1 MKSRGMAILLVVVGL
16 GLGATLLRDQVPV
29 GDARVAHHPTGV
41 ELVQAEAGG
50 KLVNERNTMQIVQ
63 KYEPGLV
70 FISTEQDVTTQ
81 DPFAWMYGGSD
92 SQTQVQRGVG
102 SGFFVNK
109 AGDILTNY
117 HVVAGAAGGAANR
130 ITIRVMGRS
139 QSVTAKVIGMAPQYD
154 LALIRPTGLD
164 AKLIRP
170 IPLGNSDALK
180 AGQKTI
186 AMGAPFGLDFSVSEG
201 IVSSVAR
208 QIPIGF
214 GAGGQ
219 GITQKA
225 IQTDAAINPGNSGG
239 PLLDSAG
246 NVIGINT
253 QIYSPSGQSAGVAQ
267 SAGVGFAIPVN
278 VAKNLL
284 PRLQAAQGR
293 MISAPQLGIVPGLF
307 AQTQR
312 GGMPVGVSALSAA
325 ARQQWQLPENGILV
339 GAVTPGLPAAKAGL
353 RGGTQE
359 RQFRGGQVTLGGDVI
374 VAVNGRGVDGIED
387 LQAVLIDRK
396 QGDSV
401 TLVGFGTFLVRE
413 RAARTGRNPQTKETI
428 AIAASKAPAFKP
440 GKALKDALN

>member
-50 KLVNERNTMQIVQ
+50 KLENERNTMQIVQ

-102 SGFFVNK
+102 SGFFVNR

-170 IPLGNSDALK
+170 IPLGNSDTLK

-293 MISAPQLGIVPGLF
+293 MISAPQLGIVPGLL

-401 TLVGFGTFLVRE
+401 TLKVWNAGKTRDVKVTLD
-413 RAARTGRNPQTKETI
+413 AT
-428 AIAASKAPAFKP
+428 AFR
-440 GKALKDALN
+440 

>member
-50 KLVNERNTMQIVQ
+50 KLENERNTMQIVQ

-170 IPLGNSDALK
+170 IPLGNSDTLK

-312 GGMPVGVSALSAA
+312 GGMPVGISALSAA

-401 TLVGFGTFLVRE
+401 TLKVWNAGKTRDVKVTLD
-413 RAARTGRNPQTKETI
+413 AT
-428 AIAASKAPAFKP
+428 AFR
-440 GKALKDALN
+440 

>member
-50 KLVNERNTMQIVQ
+50 KLENERNTMQIVQ

-102 SGFFVNK
+102 SGFFVNR

-164 AKLIRP
+164 AKLIRT

-293 MISAPQLGIVPGLF
+293 MISAPQLGIVPGLL

-401 TLVGFGTFLVRE
+401 TLKVWNAGKTRDVKVTLD
-413 RAARTGRNPQTKETI
+413 AT
-428 AIAASKAPAFKP
+428 AFR
-440 GKALKDALN
+440 

>member
-50 KLVNERNTMQIVQ
+50 KLENERNTMQIVQ

-102 SGFFVNK
+102 SGFFVNR

-312 GGMPVGVSALSAA
+312 GGMPVGISALSAA

-401 TLVGFGTFLVRE
+401 TLKVWNAGKTRDVKVTLD
-413 RAARTGRNPQTKETI
+413 AT
-428 AIAASKAPAFKP
+428 AFR
-440 GKALKDALN
+440 

>member
-50 KLVNERNTMQIVQ
+50 KLENERNTMQIVQ

-102 SGFFVNK
+102 SGFFVNR

-293 MISAPQLGIVPGLF
+293 MISAPQLGIVPGLL

-401 TLVGFGTFLVRE
+401 TLKVWNAGKTRDVKVTLD
-413 RAARTGRNPQTKETI
+413 AT
-428 AIAASKAPAFKP
+428 AFR
-440 GKALKDALN
+440 

>member
-50 KLVNERNTMQIVQ
+50 KLENERNTMQIVQ

-102 SGFFVNK
+102 SGFFVNR

-170 IPLGNSDALK
+170 IPLGNSDTLK

-312 GGMPVGVSALSAA
+312 GGMPVGISALSAA

-401 TLVGFGTFLVRE
+401 TLKVWNAGKTRDVKVTLD
-413 RAARTGRNPQTKETI
+413 AT
-428 AIAASKAPAFKP
+428 AFR
-440 GKALKDALN
+440 

>member
-50 KLVNERNTMQIVQ
+50 KLENERNTMQIVQ

-293 MISAPQLGIVPGLF
+293 MISAPQLGIVPGLL

-325 ARQQWQLPENGILV
+325 ARQQWQLPENGVLV

-401 TLVGFGTFLVRE
+401 TLKVWNAGKTRDVKVTLD
-413 RAARTGRNPQTKETI
+413 AT
-428 AIAASKAPAFKP
+428 AFR
-440 GKALKDALN
+440 

>member
-102 SGFFVNK
+102 SGFFVNR

-401 TLVGFGTFLVRE
+401 TLKVWNAGKTRDVKVTLD
-413 RAARTGRNPQTKETI
+413 AT
-428 AIAASKAPAFKP
+428 AFR
-440 GKALKDALN
+440 

>member
-29 GDARVAHHPTGV
+29 GDARVAQPGGAA
-41 ELVQAEAGG
+41 LVQAEAGG
-50 KLVNERNTMQIVQ
+50 KLENERNTMQIVQ

-312 GGMPVGVSALSAA
+312 GGTPVGVSALSAA

-374 VAVNGRGVDGIED
+374 VAVNGKAVDGLED

-401 TLVGFGTFLVRE
+401 TLKVWNAGKTRDVKVTLD
-413 RAARTGRNPQTKETI
+413 AT
-428 AIAASKAPAFKP
+428 AFR
-440 GKALKDALN
+440 

>member
-1 MKSRGMAILLVVVGL
+1 MKSRGLAILLVVVGL

-50 KLVNERNTMQIVQ
+50 KLENERNTMQIVQ

-102 SGFFVNK
+102 SGFFVNR

-312 GGMPVGVSALSAA
+312 GGMPVGISALSAA

-401 TLVGFGTFLVRE
+401 TLKVWNAGKTRDVKVTLD
-413 RAARTGRNPQTKETI
+413 AT
-428 AIAASKAPAFKP
+428 AFR
-440 GKALKDALN
+440 

>member
-1 MKSRGMAILLVVVGL
+1 MKSRRLAILLVVVGL

-50 KLVNERNTMQIVQ
+50 KLENERNTMQIVQ

-102 SGFFVNK
+102 SGFFVNR

-117 HVVAGAAGGAANR
+117 HVVAGEAGGAANR

-253 QIYSPSGQSAGVAQ
+253 QIYSPSGQSTGVGQ

-293 MISAPQLGIVPGLF
+293 MISAPQLGIVPGLL

-374 VAVNGRGVDGIED
+374 VAVNGKAVDGLED

-401 TLVGFGTFLVRE
+401 TLKVWNAGKTRDVKVTLD
-413 RAARTGRNPQTKETI
+413 AT
-428 AIAASKAPAFKP
+428 AFR
-440 GKALKDALN
+440 

>member
-50 KLVNERNTMQIVQ
+50 KLENERNTMQIVQ

-102 SGFFVNK
+102 SGFFVNR

-374 VAVNGRGVDGIED
+374 VAVNGKAVDGLED

-401 TLVGFGTFLVRE
+401 TLKVWNAGKTRDVKVTLD
-413 RAARTGRNPQTKETI
+413 AT
-428 AIAASKAPAFKP
+428 AFR
-440 GKALKDALN
+440 

>member
-29 GDARVAHHPTGV
+29 GDARVAHHPSGV

-50 KLVNERNTMQIVQ
+50 KLENERNTMQIVA

-102 SGFFVNK
+102 SGFFVNR

-312 GGMPVGVSALSAA
+312 GEMPVGVSALSAA

-374 VAVNGRGVDGIED
+374 VAVNGKAVDGLED

-401 TLVGFGTFLVRE
+401 TLKVWNAGKTRDVKVTLD
-413 RAARTGRNPQTKETI
+413 AT
-428 AIAASKAPAFKP
+428 AFR
-440 GKALKDALN
+440 

>member
-50 KLVNERNTMQIVQ
+50 KLENERNTMQIVQ

-102 SGFFVNK
+102 SGFFVNR

-293 MISAPQLGIVPGLF
+293 MISAPQLGIVPGLL

-325 ARQQWQLPENGILV
+325 ARQQWQLPENGVLV

-401 TLVGFGTFLVRE
+401 TLKVWNAGKTRDVKVTLD
-413 RAARTGRNPQTKETI
+413 AT
-428 AIAASKAPAFKP
+428 AFR
-440 GKALKDALN
+440 